1 MLTLKQ
7 ITEQTDRVI
16 AGLEKKHFNGAR
28 EAIDQVLAVDKKRRE
43 TQQQLDQNLSEAKK
57 MAAQIGSLMKEG
69 KRDEA
74 DAIKEKVAG
83 MKESN
88 RLLDEQMSQ
97 AQEEMNRLLC
107 QIPNIPYDE
116 VPEGRAAEDNHVVK
130 SNLNRPTPSPS
141 LYGGEHIPTV
151 AEFDKEHEHLLPS
164 IQGGAGGGSVR
175 GGSIPSPS
183 PTARRLPAARSI
195 PGSASRAASQ
205 SLVYRAS

>member
-1 MLTLKQ
+1 MSLAHILVILQPKWWKEERGKRKVNRKSKIIKMLTLKQ

-88 RLLDEQMSQ
+88 RLLDEQTRGRSPPSN
-97 AQEEMNRLLC
+97 AFRPRWHSLLRF
-107 QIPNIPYDE
+107 
-116 VPEGRAAEDNHVVK
+116 G
-130 SNLNRPTPSPS
+130 
-141 LYGGEHIPTV
+141 
-151 AEFDKEHEHLLPS
+151 
-164 IQGGAGGGSVR
+164 
-175 GGSIPSPS
+175 
-183 PTARRLPAARSI
+183 RRLHRRQP
-195 PGSASRAASQ
+195 
-205 SLVYRAS
+205 